1 MNNAEQYFDNQ
12 KQNKEF
18 IVSYNAISEQ
28 VDIEWELERVK
39 KHIEEDYSKNIILDE
54 LSKIQN
60 FLYQA
65 TWAPQTITPS

>member
-1 MNNAEQYFDNQ
+1 MNNVEQYFDNQ

-28 VDIEWELERVK
+28 VDIELELERVK

-60 FLYQA
+60 YLYQA
-65 TWAPQTITPS
+65 TWAPQAIAPS

>member
-60 FLYQA
+60 FLHQA
-65 TWAPQTITPS
+65 TWTPQTIAPS